1 MSLGYRFTSLI
12 RPQWAPEKGSVLT
25 EVVVASLV
33 LSIAIVGV
41 ALMFSSARSMVV
53 AQGAERVAFYLAQ
66 EKLENIRA
74 QGFAAV
80 PISPGGSCAAAPL
93 RYDLL

>member
-25 EVVVASLV
+25 EVVVASLI

-66 EKLENIRA
+66 EKLENQHRLET
-74 QGFAAV
+74 GHTEFEV
-80 PISPGGSCAAAPL
+80 PWIGYP
-93 RYDLL
+93 